1 MSLPIRVGWLD
12 HSNERTTTQ
21 IHFEEI
27 ESDGSNYADLFA
39 PVTGKYALMKAG
51 LVLISKLNHTK
62 TTAPIQVDQSVES
75 IPADATAQRE
85 MAIRW
90 MYVDD
95 VTGKKYR
102 FDTPAPVDAL
112 IQSGTDVIDLVAN
125 VAAAAFVALFEANC
139 VSPEGNAVTMYSAR
153 LVGRRN

>member
-1 MSLPIRVGWLD
+1 MALPIRVGWLD

-21 IHFEEI
+21 FYFEDI
-27 ESDGSNYADLFA
+27 AADGSNYGDLFDA
-39 PVTGKYALMKAG
+39 VTGQYDLMKAG
-51 LVLISKLNHTK
+51 LIAITKLNHTK

-85 MAIRW
+85 LAIRW
-90 MYVDD
+90 LYVDN

-102 FDTPAPVDAL
+102 FDTPAPIDAL
-112 IQSGTDVIDLVAN
+112 IQSGTDVIDIVAN
-125 VAAAAFVALFEANC
+125 FGADAFVTIFEANC
-139 VSPEGNAVTMYSAR
+139 VSPDGNAVTMYAAR

>member
-1 MSLPIRVGWLD
+1 MALPIRVGWLD

-21 IHFEEI
+21 FYFPEI
-27 ESDGSNYADLFA
+27 AADGTNYPTLFA
-39 PVTGKYALMKAG
+39 PATGKYDLMKAA
-51 LVLISKLNHTK
+51 LVLITKLNHTK
-62 TTAPIQVDQSVES
+62 TTGAIQVDQSVES
-75 IPADATAQRE
+75 VPADATAQRE

-90 MYVDD
+90 QYVDD

-112 IQSGTDVIDLVAN
+112 IQSGTDVIDIVAN
-125 VAAAAFVALFEANC
+125 VPAAAFVADFEANC
-139 VSPEGNAVTMYSAR
+139 VSPDGNAVTMYAAR